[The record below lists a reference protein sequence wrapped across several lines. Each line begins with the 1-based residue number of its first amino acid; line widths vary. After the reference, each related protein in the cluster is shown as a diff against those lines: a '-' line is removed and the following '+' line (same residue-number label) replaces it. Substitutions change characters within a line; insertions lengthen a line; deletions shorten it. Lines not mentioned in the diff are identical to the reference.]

1 MKILIDNG
9 HGENTPGKRS
19 PDGSLR
25 EYAYAREIADRIA
38 HELSARGY
46 DAERIV
52 REAVDVPLSE
62 RARRVNEVCGRYG
75 TANVVLVSIHCNAAG
90 NGAEW
95 MNARGW
101 SAYTSKGKTKA
112 DKLATFLYEEAEK
125 TEADNITAYAAEWK
139 ELYEK
144 KEKRVVEL
152 DAKIDHLYA
161 EITKYRDAIRELSE
175 KNSELAVQNQALE
188 FRKCNKHGCAD
199 RVPPSE
205 Y

>member
-52 REAVDVPLSE
+52 RETVDVPLSE

-75 TANVVLVSIHCNAAG
+75 TANVVLVSIPLQCCRKRCRMD
-90 NGAEW
+90 ERKR
-95 MNARGW
+95 MERL
-101 SAYTSKGKTKA
+101 YIERQDKG
-112 DKLATFLYEEAEK
+112 
-125 TEADNITAYAAEWK
+125 
-139 ELYEK
+139 
-144 KEKRVVEL
+144 
-152 DAKIDHLYA
+152 
-161 EITKYRDAIRELSE
+161 
-175 KNSELAVQNQALE
+175 
-188 FRKCNKHGCAD
+188 
-199 RVPPSE
+199 
-205 Y
+205 